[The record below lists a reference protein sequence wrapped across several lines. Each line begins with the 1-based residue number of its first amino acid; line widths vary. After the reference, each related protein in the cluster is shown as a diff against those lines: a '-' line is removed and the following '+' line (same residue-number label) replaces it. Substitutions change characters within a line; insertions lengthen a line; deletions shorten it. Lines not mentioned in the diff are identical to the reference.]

1 MRNKQA
7 IRVGWKGLSSAVVLL
22 LVLVGYQQWSTTS
35 ASGAGMETGLDT
47 GLDTAADVTQVWNN
61 VRNSS
66 QYDFS
71 ADIEIKTIP
80 LPTASN
86 IGRFSKTD
94 SLYLEGTNNLDERSV
109 QMALWGGGVSVADR
123 ANAYQMRSQDGKMQ
137 TRVGDGE
144 WQTSNDATIA
154 FAPEGDFL
162 AFWTWRKMWRFPATT
177 PPPAMTLTLQFT
189 PSIWMGVPTLKNL
202 PTSPK
207 SSW

>member
-7 IRVGWKGLSSAVVLL
+7 IRVGWKGISSAVVLL
-22 LVLVGYQQWSTTS
+22 LVLIGYQQWSATS
-35 ASGAGMETGLDT
+35 ASGAGLSAGMDT

-94 SLYLEGTNNLDERSV
+94 SLYLEGTNNLDERSITEATGYSMKV
-109 QMALWGGGVSVADR
+109 PMKASTKTTIRIGTAIGNSTRRKACQWVAP
-123 ANAYQMRSQDGKMQ
+123 S
-137 TRVGDGE
+137 T
-144 WQTSNDATIA
+144 
-154 FAPEGDFL
+154 L
-162 AFWTWRKMWRFPATT
+162 AF
-177 PPPAMTLTLQFT
+177 
-189 PSIWMGVPTLKNL
+189 
-202 PTSPK
+202 
-207 SSW
+207 SSMSVGMVSK